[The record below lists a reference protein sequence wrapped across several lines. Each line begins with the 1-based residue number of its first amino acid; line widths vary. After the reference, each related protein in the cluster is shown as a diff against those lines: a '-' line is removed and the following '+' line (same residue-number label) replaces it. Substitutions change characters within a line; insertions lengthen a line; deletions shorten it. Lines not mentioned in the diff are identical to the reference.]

1 MGNLKV
7 AVVGLGL
14 GRHHV
19 AAYAASKSVER
30 LVVCDPDEAR
40 IAQLRA
46 EFPQIA
52 EGHTQ
57 LERLLKA
64 ESPDA
69 VSIVTPDHLHRPHS
83 VLCFE
88 AGCHVLQ
95 TKPLATN
102 LDDARAIVK
111 AADAS
116 GKVFMVAH
124 ERRFRTQVRAI
135 KEILDGGDL
144 GEIVHLRVDAIQD
157 KRGQF
162 AKSPWYASAEAGR
175 TALVGSG
182 IHEVDLLRYLI
193 GKPIKAVTAFSNR
206 LGTLDFPK
214 DKTTSAV
221 FQFEGDTIGQVTVT
235 YEAHWPKGP
244 RTEDHFRLVG
254 TRGIIVGDQIGR
266 DGLSGW
272 ETLPTD
278 ASEIATGSQ
287 GCVEAFLDAIE
298 NGTPVPVDGRDA
310 YDSLAACVAADVS
323 ARGNGQPVAPA
334 RLEG

>member
-1 MGNLKV
+1 MGDLKV

-19 AAYAASKSVER
+19 AAYAASEYVGR
-30 LVVCDPDEAR
+30 LVVCDPDEKR
-40 IAQLRA
+40 LAQLQQ

-52 EGHTQ
+52 AVHTD
-57 LERLLKA
+57 LERMLKA

-69 VSIVTPDHLHRPHS
+69 VSVVTPDHLHRVHAT
-83 VLCFE
+83 LCFD

-95 TKPLATN
+95 TKPLATH

-124 ERRFRTQVRAI
+124 ERRFRTRVRAI
-135 KEILDGGDL
+135 KDILDGGDL
-144 GEIVHLRVDAIQD
+144 GDIVHLRIDAIQD
-157 KRGQF
+157 KRNQF

-182 IHEVDLLRYLI
+182 IHEVDLLRFLI

-206 LGTLDFPK
+206 LGSLDFPK
-214 DKTTSAV
+214 DKTTSAI
-221 FQFEGDTIGQVTVT
+221 FQFEGNVIGQVTVT

-244 RTEDHFRLVG
+244 QIDDHFRLVG
-254 TRGIIVGDQIGR
+254 TRGLIVGNQVGR
-266 DGLSGW
+266 DGLAGW
-272 ETLPTD
+272 EVLPKD
-278 ASEIATGSQ
+278 ASEIAVGSK
-287 GCVEAFLDAIE
+287 GCVDAFLDAVVE
-298 NGTPVPVDGRDA
+298 GCAVAVDGRDA
-310 YDSLAACVAADVS
+310 FASLAACVAADVS
-323 ARGNGQPVAPA
+323 ARGNGQPVTPA
-334 RLEG
+334 RVEG